1 MKDEIKDETRDELKD
16 GTKDGTK
23 DDAMLMKVLGV
34 CVGTLVLGWILLNML
49 PFGYVESAVLFL
61 AAVVAASAAWIGR
74 EK

>member
-34 CVGTLVLGWILLNML
+34 FVGTLVLGWILLNML

-74 EK
+74 KK

>member
-1 MKDEIKDETRDELKD
+1 MKDEIKDETRGEL
-16 GTKDGTK
+16 KDGTK

-34 CVGTLVLGWILLNML
+34 FVGTLVLGWILLNML

-74 EK
+74 KK

>member
-34 CVGTLVLGWILLNML
+34 FVGTLVLGWILLNML